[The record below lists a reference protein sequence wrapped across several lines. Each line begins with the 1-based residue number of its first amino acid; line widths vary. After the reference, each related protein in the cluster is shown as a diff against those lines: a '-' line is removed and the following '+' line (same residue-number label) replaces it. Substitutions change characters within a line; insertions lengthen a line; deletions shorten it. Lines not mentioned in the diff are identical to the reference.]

1 MLAPNS
7 PVAPPAN
14 WHFPHVQQLIL
25 GTLPGIRSSSGH
37 PHFREEETD
46 TEQEDSSHTA
56 TERQR
61 EARARAAGHTAA
73 SGTWGGG
80 GLRQGILI
88 PPVSWVTTPTTPL
101 RLVSGGFNK

>member
-80 GLRQGILI
+80 SAAGHPDTTGFVGNHSNHPSQA
-88 PPVSWVTTPTTPL
+88 SKWWV
-101 RLVSGGFNK
+101 